1 MECSFAE
8 KGKILKLKKEKGFY
22 EAPFWNDDKGF

>member
-1 MECSFAE
+1 MFFCE
-8 KGKILKLKKEKGFY
+8 KGQNPKAKKKEKGFY